1 MKEGQNQQAE
11 LEYLYRKMHGKLLAY
26 ANSVLKD
33 KHHAEEAVQDTF
45 RIACEK
51 VEDLLNSNNP
61 QGWLLLT
68 LKNVLRN
75 MKKEQARLNM
85 LIIASMSLDE
95 GIEAQKTN
103 RVDNGVEH
111 HLVDTFYYGL
121 IPEDDYQLLKR
132 VVIDKYTM
140 LEAAEEFGLNVEQC
154 KKKVQRAK
162 IKLKNAL
169 EKIP

>member
-1 MKEGQNQQAE
+1 MREERNKQAE
-11 LEYLYRKMHGKLLAY
+11 VDFLYRKMRGKLLAY
-26 ANSVLKD
+26 AYSILKD
-33 KHHAEEAVQDTF
+33 EPHAEEAVQDTF

-51 VEDLLNSNNP
+51 VDDLLSSDNP
-61 QGWLLLT
+61 KGWLLLT

-75 MKKEQARLNM
+75 IKKEQAKLNM
-85 LIIASMSLDE
+85 LVVASMSFDE
-95 GIEAQKTN
+95 GIVAQKSSAVDD
-103 RVDNGVEH
+103 RVEQ
-111 HLVDTFYYGL
+111 HLIDTFYHGL

-162 IKLKNAL
+162 VKLKKAL
-169 EKIP
+169 EEIL

>member
-1 MKEGQNQQAE
+1 
-11 LEYLYRKMHGKLLAY
+11 
-26 ANSVLKD
+26 
-33 KHHAEEAVQDTF
+33 
-45 RIACEK
+45 
-51 VEDLLNSNNP
+51 
-61 QGWLLLT
+61 
-68 LKNVLRN
+68 
-75 MKKEQARLNM
+75 M

-121 IPEDDYQLLKR
+121 IPEDDYQILKR